1 MDLKGGSSTIVDQT
15 TLDHVLPK
23 ARLEFKGGS
32 STIVDQT
39 TLDHVL
45 PQARLEFNSTESE
58 SIFYMGGHG
67 CDTADTLPVPPG
79 CVYVTIAE
87 CGMQAF
93 TDKTRK
99 KFIEMFSSNND
110 LLKNPIENLI
120 ELRKIF
126 GPHLHIHYPEA
137 ENENMQTYTN
147 NIYYPVL
154 GWDNKSHQNVLK
166 SGLYSIG
173 TYLKE
178 DSYQKINGNIT
189 KEQLEYLYKDS
200 IYPSHYDLS
209 DVMKLYD
216 LSYGEFEE
224 QINDVFV
231 IDQSTLFEFFPGI
244 HYNFACR
251 SPCDVDTPEVKHQ
264 LRRQHSN
271 KAYELKEGSLLYYIK
286 HNQTDNAIRLI
297 NKSITDINKSD
308 LNGNTPLNLACK
320 NKNIELAQLLI
331 EKGALLPKE
340 DHQECYKPFLYN
352 SKFINMLVDNHIK
365 QLKLKQR
372 MSSK

>member
-1 MDLKGGSSTIVDQT
+1 MNLYKNKYLKYKKKYLDLKGGSSTIVNQT
-15 TLDHVLPK
+15 TLEHVLPEDHK
-23 ARLEFKGGS
+23 MFK
-32 STIVDQT
+32 STK
-39 TLDHVL
+39 
-45 PQARLEFNSTESE
+45 SE

-87 CGMQAF
+87 CGNVSYIN
-93 TDKTRK
+93 KNYK
-99 KFIEMFSSNND
+99 KFIEMFSSNNE
-110 LLKNPIENLI
+110 LLKNPIKNLI
-120 ELRKIF
+120 ELRRIF
-126 GPHLHIHYPEA
+126 GPNLHIHYPNA
-137 ENENMQTYTN
+137 ENEYMQTYTN
-147 NIYYPVL
+147 NRYYPFL
-154 GWDNKSHQNVLK
+154 AWNKTEHQTALN

-173 TYLKE
+173 TPLKY
-178 DSYQKINGNIT
+178 DYRVINGTIT
-189 KEQLEYLYKDS
+189 ADHLTYLYKDS
-200 IYPSHYDLS
+200 IYPSHSDLS

-231 IDQSTLFEFFPGI
+231 IDQSTLFKFFPGI
-244 HYNFACR
+244 HYNFVCR
-251 SPCDVDTPEVKHQ
+251 SPCDPIASKVTHN
-264 LRRQHSN
+264 LRRQQSN
-271 KAYELKEGSLLYYIK
+271 KVYELKEDSLLYYIK

-365 QLKLKQR
+365 QLKLKQK